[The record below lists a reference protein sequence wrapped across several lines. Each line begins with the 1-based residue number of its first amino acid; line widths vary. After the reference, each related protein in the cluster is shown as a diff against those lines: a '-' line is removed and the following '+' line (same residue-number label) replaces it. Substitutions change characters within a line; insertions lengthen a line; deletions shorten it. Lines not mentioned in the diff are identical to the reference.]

1 MKYTSAASAST
12 IIGLSPIL
20 TVFLGHFF
28 FRDYAQRFD
37 WLCGVAAFVGV
48 ALLIAGGGEGGEIS
62 LLGCALVLAGNIV
75 FCAVLRPTQD
85 MIKQIGVKGFT
96 AVTMAVAPVLC
107 LPASLVVAESLS
119 IDWNGPGTLGL
130 LYLGVCCSWLAYN
143 LWNVG
148 MKTVSANVSGILS
161 ALSPIFGA
169 LLAVWLLDEQI
180 SALSWLGIVLVV
192 AATLAAALVPK
203 WLKKRQAV
211 LQRSL
216 QS

>member
-1 MKYTSAASAST
+1 MLVGAIVFYQIVALLLWSSAFIAAKYAYTMMDPALMLLFRLIIGSLFSLPLCWRYWRQIERRHWRGLLWLSFWNYVMVMMLEFIGVKYTSAASAST

-119 IDWNGPGTLGL
+119 ISL
-130 LYLGVCCSWLAYN
+130 
-143 LWNVG
+143 
-148 MKTVSANVSGILS
+148 SG
-161 ALSPIFGA
+161 
-169 LLAVWLLDEQI
+169 
-180 SALSWLGIVLVV
+180 
-192 AATLAAALVPK
+192 
-203 WLKKRQAV
+203 
-211 LQRSL
+211 
-216 QS
+216 